1 MLEANAMKLTNLM
14 PIEQEMRAAIT
25 ARDATYEG
33 LFVFGLMT
41 TGIFWRLS
49 CSVRSAQPENLCFFA
64 DPDSA
69 AERQPLPKAA
79 KILSL
84 SAARFQR
91 AFKSAFGVLPKTHQV
106 VGSAAM
112 QAAISE

>member
-14 PIEQEMRAAIT
+14 PTEQEMQAAII
-25 ARDATYEG
+25 ARDVTYEG
-33 LFVFGLMT
+33 RFVFSLMT

-49 CSVRSAQPENLCFFA
+49 CSVRPAQPENLGFFA
-64 DPDSA
+64 EPDSS
-69 AERQPLPKAA
+69 AETQPFPKAA
-79 KILSL
+79 KALSL

-91 AFKSAFGVLPKTHQV
+91 SFKSAFGVLPKTHQV
-106 VGSAAM
+106 VGSTAM

>member
-1 MLEANAMKLTNLM
+1 MLAASAMKSTNLM
-14 PIEQEMRAAIT
+14 PTEQEMRAAIT

-33 LFVFGLMT
+33 RFVSGLMT

-49 CSVRSAQPENLCFFA
+49 CSVRPAQPENLCFFA

-69 AERQPLPKAA
+69 AETQPLPKAA

-91 AFKSAFGVLPKTHQV
+91 AFKSAFGVLPKIHQV